1 MDLLDRYLGAIAA
14 LLPAGQ
20 RQDIVAELRD
30 VLMSRIEEK
39 EAQQGRPLDK
49 KALEALF
56 RDFGHPLAV
65 AGRYGPQRALIGV
78 ELYPFYIFA
87 VKVALAIAL
96 VVGVIPAV
104 VQGLTGA
111 HGGMAGIPSRVI
123 HDFIP
128 TALQLIGVITI
139 IGAMVERGWI
149 KTGDFGQWR
158 VSDLPH
164 ISTKKSWFR
173 TTRFEALFEVI
184 FMTFFALWW
193 AGVVD
198 FPGSRGPFGHDGE
211 LQITLAPILTQLHT
225 PILLLAIG
233 QALSGLILVIRPAWI
248 RPRAVAEIVLSIAGI
263 VLAYALWR
271 EMPLVTFTGPGAS
284 AEDFVTL
291 RHVTDHTFR
300 VIAVIVAAVC
310 AGKILI
316 EGWRLLRPA
325 RDGSR
330 AG

>member
-39 EAQQGRPLDK
+39 GAQQGRPLDR

-56 RDFGHPLAV
+56 REFGHPLAV

-87 VKVALAIAL
+87 VKVVLAIAAF
-96 VVGVIPAV
+96 VAVIPAV
-104 VQGLTGA
+104 IGAVTGDGDVA
-111 HGGMAGIPSRVI
+111 RAISHAIHAFIPS
-123 HDFIP
+123 
-128 TALQLIGVITI
+128 ALTWIGLITI

-149 KTGDFGQWR
+149 KTGDFGQWK

-164 ISTKKSWFR
+164 ISTKQPWFR

-198 FPGSRGPFGHDGE
+198 FPGSRGPFGRDGE
-211 LQITLAPILTQLHT
+211 LQITLAPILIQLHT

-233 QALSGLILVIRPAWI
+233 QIISGLILVIRPAWI
-248 RPRAVAEIVLSIAGI
+248 APRAVAEIVLSIAGI
-263 VLAYALWR
+263 ALAYALWR
-271 EMPLVTFTGPGAS
+271 QMPLVMFAGPGAS

-291 RHVTDHTFR
+291 RHVADTVFR
-300 VIAVIVAAVC
+300 VCVVVTVAIC

-316 EGWRLLRPA
+316 ESWRLA
-325 RDGSR
+325 RLEKG
-330 AG
+330 

>member
-30 VLMSRIEEK
+30 VLLSRIEDK
-39 EAQQGRPLDK
+39 EGQLGRPLDK

-56 RDFGHPLAV
+56 REFGHPLAV

-87 VKVALAIAL
+87 VKVALAIAAF
-96 VVGVIPAV
+96 VAVIPAMV
-104 VQGLTGA
+104 GA
-111 HGGMAGIPSRVI
+111 FTSDGDVSRAISQAIHAFIPS
-123 HDFIP
+123 
-128 TALQLIGVITI
+128 ALTLIGVITI
-139 IGAMVERGWI
+139 IGAMIERGWI
-149 KTGDFGQWR
+149 KTGDFGQWK

-164 ISTKKSWFR
+164 ISTKTSWFR

-211 LQITLAPILTQLHT
+211 LQITLAPILTQLHM

-248 RPRAVAEIVLSIAGI
+248 APRAVAEILLAIAGI
-263 VLAYALWR
+263 ALAYALWR
-271 EMPLVTFTGPGAS
+271 GLPLVTFAGPGAS

-291 RHVTDHTFR
+291 RYVADTIFR
-300 VIAVIVAAVC
+300 VCVVVTVAVC

>member
-1 MDLLDRYLGAIAA
+1 MDLLDRYLGAVAA
-14 LLPAGQ
+14 LLPAAQ
-20 RQDIVAELRD
+20 RDDIVAELRD
-30 VLMSRIEEK
+30 VLMSRIEER
-39 EAQQGRPLDK
+39 EAQQGRPLDR

-56 RDFGHPLAV
+56 REFGHPLAV
-65 AGRYGPQRALIGV
+65 AGRYGPQRVLIGA
-78 ELYPFYIFA
+78 ELYPFYVFA
-87 VKVALAIAL
+87 VKVALAIAAF
-96 VVGVIPAV
+96 VAVIPAV
-104 VQGLTGA
+104 IGA
-111 HGGMAGIPSRVI
+111 VTSDGDVSRAIGHAIHAFIPS
-123 HDFIP
+123 
-128 TALQLIGVITI
+128 ALTLIGVITI
-139 IGAMVERGWI
+139 IGAMIERGWI
-149 KTGDFGQWR
+149 KTGEFGQWR

-164 ISTKKSWFR
+164 ISTRKSWFR

-198 FPGSRGPFGHDGE
+198 FPGSRGPFGHHGE

-271 EMPLVTFTGPGAS
+271 EMPLVTFAGAGAS

-291 RHVTDHTFR
+291 RHVADNIFR
-300 VIAVIVAAVC
+300 GCVLVTIAIC

>member
-1 MDLLDRYLGAIAA
+1 MDLLDRYLGAVAA
-14 LLPAGQ
+14 LLPAAQ

-56 RDFGHPLAV
+56 REFGHPLAV

-87 VKVALAIAL
+87 VKVAVLIAAFVAAIPM
-96 VVGVIPAV
+96 VVGAF
-104 VQGLTGA
+104 TGD
-111 HGGMAGIPSRVI
+111 GGGDVDGRRVI
-123 HDFIP
+123 SHAIHAFLP
-128 TALQLIGVITI
+128 SALMLIGVITI
-139 IGAMVERGWI
+139 IGAAIERGWI
-149 KTGDFGQWR
+149 KTGDFGQWK

-164 ISTKKSWFR
+164 ISTKKPWFR
-173 TTRFEALFEVI
+173 TTRFEALSEVI
-184 FMTFFALWW
+184 FMTLFALWW

-248 RPRAVAEIVLSIAGI
+248 APRAVAEILLSIAGI
-263 VLAYALWR
+263 ALAAVLWGQ
-271 EMPLVTFTGPGAS
+271 MPLLTFAGPGAS
-284 AEDFVTL
+284 AEDFVIL
-291 RHVTDHTFR
+291 RHETSFLFR
-300 VIAVIVAAVC
+300 VIVVVTVAIC

-316 EGWRLLRPA
+316 EGWRLLRP
-325 RDGSR
+325 SR
-330 AG
+330 A